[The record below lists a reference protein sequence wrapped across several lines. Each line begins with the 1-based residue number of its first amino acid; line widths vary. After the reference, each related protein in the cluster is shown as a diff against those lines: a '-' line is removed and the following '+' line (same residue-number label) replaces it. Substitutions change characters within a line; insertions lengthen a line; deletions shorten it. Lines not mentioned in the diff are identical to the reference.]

1 VSTNEFG
8 FSVGDKVQFVNGRKK
23 ASMGYKLQPTY
34 LPARGYVLISSINHQ
49 TNTCRLKDPKTGEI
63 LVYYRGKKAK
73 SFPFD
78 TIVPFYGTL
87 EIKEVVKKKK
97 IKQILKRKRKKKV
110 TVETTEAK
118 TSTKKRKV
126 TTRSGRTTTMFNF

>member
-1 VSTNEFG
+1 MSTNEFG

-23 ASMGYKLQPTY
+23 ASMGHKLQPTY

-87 EIKEVVKKKK
+87 EIE
-97 IKQILKRKRKKKV
+97 
-110 TVETTEAK
+110 
-118 TSTKKRKV
+118 
-126 TTRSGRTTTMFNF
+126 

>member
-1 VSTNEFG
+1 MSTNEFG

-23 ASMGYKLQPTY
+23 ASMGHKLQPTY

-87 EIKEVVKKKK
+87 EIEEQVVKKKK
-97 IKQILKRKRKKKV
+97 IKQILKRKKKKKV
-110 TVETTEAK
+110 TVESEAK
-118 TSTKKRKV
+118 TSTKRIKF
-126 TTRSGRTTTMFNF
+126 TTRSGRETTRFKF

>member
-1 VSTNEFG
+1 MSTNEFG

-97 IKQILKRKRKKKV
+97 IKQILKRKKKKKV
-110 TVETTEAK
+110 TVESEAK
-118 TSTKKRKV
+118 TSTKRIKF
-126 TTRSGRTTTMFNF
+126 TTRSGRETTRFKF